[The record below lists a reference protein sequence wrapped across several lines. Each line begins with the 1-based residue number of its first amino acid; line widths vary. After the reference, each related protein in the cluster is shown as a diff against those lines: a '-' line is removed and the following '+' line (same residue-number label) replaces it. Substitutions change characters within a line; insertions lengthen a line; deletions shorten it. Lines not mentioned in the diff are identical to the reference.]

1 MTLKQLTD
9 YLKSKGI
16 EETDEVDFITLWG
29 CEDLQKAK
37 VSRTLAIPT
46 SALGRFSNGH
56 EKDGRG

>member
-37 VSRTLAIPT
+37 VSRYTEEADDQHP
-46 SALGRFSNGH
+46 SYSHFSIG
-56 EKDGRG
+56 EVL